1 MIYLDNSATTK
12 PYPEVIQTV
21 QDVMERYFAN
31 PSALHAKGEEANRL
45 LTEARHVAS
54 RLLRVEADEIIFTS
68 SATESNNLAIKG
80 SAIQYARRGKHLIA
94 TAVEHPSVDQPLEQL
109 TDFGFEVTRIPVD
122 RNGVICL
129 EDLKRA
135 LRDDTILVSI
145 IWVNNETGS
154 IQPLKEIGKLLK
166 ARRKVLF
173 HVDAVQGFGK
183 LPLDL
188 TSWGIDL
195 LSLSAHKFHGP
206 RGVGLLYLRRGLALS
221 PLLAGGGQERGVRS
235 GTENLPGIVG
245 MVQAMRRTEQLRKDR
260 AGYLQQL
267 RGILVDGMREIPEAA
282 LNSPPDG
289 APHILNVS
297 FAGIKPEVLI
307 HALEKKGVYV
317 STLSAC
323 SARRQKRSR
332 VLLAMGMDE
341 ERASSSIRVSLSY
354 SNTVDEVKEAVR
366 ILKETVKQ
374 LREWSEVKG

>member
-21 QDVMERYFAN
+21 QEVMEKYFAN
-31 PSALHAKGEEANRL
+31 PSALHAKGEEAHRL
-45 LTEARHVAS
+45 LEEARRAAS
-54 RLLRVEADEIIFTS
+54 RILHVEADEVIFTS

-80 SAIQYARRGKHLIA
+80 AAFQYAHRGKHLV
-94 TAVEHPSVDQPLEQL
+94 TTTVEHPSVEQPLAQL
-109 TDFGFEVTRIPVD
+109 VDFGFEVTRIPVN
-122 RNGVICL
+122 RNGVIRV

-135 LRDDTILVSI
+135 LRDDTILVSV

-154 IQPLKEIGKLLK
+154 VQPLAEIGRLLK
-166 ARRKVLF
+166 ERRKVIF

-183 LPLDL
+183 LPLEPK
-188 TSWGIDL
+188 SCGIDM

-206 RGVGLLYLRRGLALS
+206 RGAGLLYLRRGLALS
-221 PLLAGGGQERGVRS
+221 PLLAGGGQEGGARS

-245 MVQAMRRTEQLRKDR
+245 MVQAMRLTEQQRTEKQGYFQRLRRILLD
-260 AGYLQQL
+260 
-267 RGILVDGMREIPEAA
+267 GIRDIPEAM

-297 FAGIKPEVLI
+297 FHGIKPEVLI
-307 HALEKKGVYV
+307 HALEEKGVYV

-323 SARRQKRSR
+323 SARRQKLSR

-341 ERASSSIRVSLSY
+341 ERAASSIRFSLSY
-354 SNTVDEVKEAVR
+354 SNTAEEVKEVVR
-366 ILKETVKQ
+366 ILQETVKQ
-374 LREWSEVKG
+374 LRKWTEVKR

>member
-80 SAIQYARRGKHLIA
+80 SAIQYAHRGKHLIT

-129 EDLKRA
+129 EELKRA

-154 IQPLKEIGKLLK
+154 IQPLKEIGQLLK
-166 ARRKVLF
+166 ARRKLLF

-188 TSWGIDL
+188 KSWGIDM

-221 PLLAGGGQERGVRS
+221 PLLAGGGQESGVRS

-245 MVQAMRRTEQLRKDR
+245 MVQAMRRTEQQRKDR
-260 AGYLQQL
+260 VGYLQQM
-267 RGILVDGMREIPEAA
+267 RGILVDGIRKIPEAA

-297 FAGIKPEVLI
+297 FPGIKPEVLI

-323 SARRQKRSR
+323 SARRQKLSR

-341 ERASSSIRVSLSY
+341 ERASSSIRFSLSY
-354 SNTVDEVKEAVR
+354 LNTVEEVKEAVR
-366 ILKETVKQ
+366 ILQETVKQ
-374 LREWSEVKG
+374 LREWMEVKG